1 MPEDL
6 WIEGHNTVSQ
16 AVIKTIPKKKKC
28 AKAKWLSEE
37 ALQIAEK
44 RSEAK
49 GKEEKE
55 KYTHLNADFHRI
67 ARKDKKAFRS
77 EQISNYTIRKSWG
90 CGVKPD
96 DYS

>member
-1 MPEDL
+1 M
-6 WIEGHNTVSQ
+6 
-16 AVIKTIPKKKKC
+16 
-28 AKAKWLSEE
+28 
-37 ALQIAEK
+37 
-44 RSEAK
+44 K
-49 GKEEKE
+49 GKGEKE
-55 KYTHLNADFHRI
+55 RHTHLNADFHRI

>member
-1 MPEDL
+1 MDR
-6 WIEGHNTVSQ
+6 GSYTVQ
-16 AVIKTIPKKKKC
+16 EAVIKTIPKKKKC